1 MKKNGEKDIR
11 PRVRQMPTDE
21 KIVKEALADTG
32 KDAKV
37 EKVTDD
43 RGE

>member
-1 MKKNGEKDIR
+1 
-11 PRVRQMPTDE
+11 MPTDE

-37 EKVTDD
+37 EKVTDEM
-43 RGE
+43 GGSQSGLYQKY